1 MNKVQRNVQII
12 FTIALCAYALFGLV
26 QGNGSIFFIVYLFW
40 LDELIRTV
48 SLYIQSKIYY
58 KRNPNDNGFK
68 PAFSLI
74 RSRFFMLFIYAVFIV
89 PVFGIFLNLFE
100 KDSETLVTNVLILT
114 FKNISFNICVL
125 ISIVREVLTIR
136 ANSKLIK
143 NYKPEVQLMS
153 TNIMTLHASIL
164 LGALFWALVNGK
176 IGSYKLDLGVLQPY
190 AIGIPFFV
198 IKLFFDIRAS
208 KEMPDHL

>member
-1 MNKVQRNVQII
+1 MNTVQRNIQII

-58 KRNPNDNGFK
+58 KRNPNDNDFK
-68 PAFSLI
+68 PTFSLI

-89 PVFGIFLNLFE
+89 PVFGIFFNLFE

-208 KEMPDHL
+208 KEIPIH